1 MTLQSLPCHDT
12 MTPDRGRG
20 LSSAEMACQL
30 AVTPYT
36 VRKWAREG
44 KLWAYK
50 VGDDWRFDPSGEEGV
65 MGRGKEKSKLPKYLV
80 THNGSP
86 NIYIKYREHHFSTGT
101 DNEVEALI
109 QLGKLLE
116 KDKVKTIM
124 FHQLIARY
132 LDEESTTK
140 RSGKNDRVMARK
152 SLEFWPDKIISTF
165 SIQDLYQYQDWRKV
179 QHVQPKREGI
189 EPTRLISGAT
199 VNRELALVKHSLK
212 KAVRWGYIQQSP
224 IPDGQVEGCDERKR
238 ERYITNQEIAAIK
251 SQGRTT
257 TLSGIIDVLYFTAQR
272 SGRVLGLLWRQVNLQ
287 ERKIVFEKNSDNK
300 NVAEIIYIN
309 DPLLAILQELWEERK
324 RQALISPWVF
334 CHKDGSAIK
343 SIRKAWATACRKASV
358 EDARIH
364 DIRHKAITDM
374 RRAGISEDLAMM
386 AAGHKTRQM
395 SARYTHYQV
404 EDIRPAFEALK

>member
-1 MTLQSLPCHDT
+1 MTLTPLPCYDT

-20 LSSAEMACQL
+20 LSSTEMACQL

-50 VGDDWRFDPSGEEGV
+50 VGDDWRFDPSGGEGV

-109 QLGKLLE
+109 QLGKVLE

-124 FHQLIARY
+124 FHQLVARY
-132 LDEESTTK
+132 LDEESPTK
-140 RSGKNDRVMARK
+140 RSGKNDKVMARK
-152 SLEFWPDKIISTF
+152 PLEFWPDKIISTF

-179 QHVQPKREGI
+179 QYVQAKKEGV

-199 VNRELALVKHSLK
+199 INRELALVKHSLK
-212 KAVRWGYIQQSP
+212 KAVRWGYIKESP
-224 IPDGQVEGCDERKR
+224 IPDGQVEGMDEKKR
-238 ERYITNQEIAAIK
+238 ERYITDEEF
-251 SQGRTT
+251 
-257 TLSGIIDVLYFTAQR
+257 SGISAILSPWGRRFIQAYYYTAQR
-272 SGRVLGLLWRQVNLQ
+272 VGRIYKLRWSQIHMLNRV
-287 ERKIVFEKNSDNK
+287 ITFEQNSDNK
-300 NVAEIIYIN
+300 QAAEIIYIN

-324 RQALISPWVF
+324 KQGRIYPWVF
-334 CHKDGSAIK
+334 CHKDGSPIRSIK
-343 SIRKAWATACRKASV
+343 KAWKTATEKAQV
-358 EDARIH
+358 QDARIH
-364 DIRHKAITDM
+364 DLRHKAVTDM

-404 EDIRPAFEALK
+404 EDVRPAFEALK

>member
-1 MTLQSLPCHDT
+1 MTPLPCYDT

-20 LSSAEMACQL
+20 LSSTEMACQL

-50 VGDDWRFDPSGEEGV
+50 VGDDWRFDPSGGEGV

-109 QLGKLLE
+109 QLGKVLE

-124 FHQLIARY
+124 FHQLVARY
-132 LDEESTTK
+132 LDEESPTK
-140 RSGKNDRVMARK
+140 RSGKNDKVMARK
-152 SLEFWPDKIISTF
+152 PLEFWPDKIISTF

-179 QHVQPKREGI
+179 QYVQAKKEGV

-199 VNRELALVKHSLK
+199 INRELALVKHSLK
-212 KAVRWGYIQQSP
+212 KAVRWGYLKESP
-224 IPDGQVEGCDERKR
+224 IPDGQVEGMDERKR
-238 ERYITNQEIAAIK
+238 ERYITDEEFRHIK
-251 SQGRTT
+251 IYLDRSR
-257 TLSGIIDVLYFTAQR
+257 SGIIDTLYFTAQR
-272 SGRVLGLLWRQVNLQ
+272 ASRIYFLQWKQINLSL
-287 ERKIVFEKNSDNK
+287 RSIVFDSHSKNK
-300 NVAEIIYIN
+300 KTAEVVWIN
-309 DPLLAILQELWEERK
+309 ERLFPILQELWEDRK
-324 RQALISPWVF
+324 KQALISPWVF
-334 CHKDGSAIK
+334 CHKDGSPIRSIK
-343 SIRKAWATACRKASV
+343 KAWKTACEKAQV
-358 EDARIH
+358 QDARVH
-364 DIRHKAITDM
+364 DLRHKSITDM
-374 RRAGISEDLAMM
+374 RRAGISEDLAMV

-404 EDIRPAFEALK
+404 EDVRPAFEALH